1 MYSIIVVPIF
11 MIINTINSKTIKSIY
26 NLFKINRV
34 MAIMIVIALLSLA
47 GIPPLTGFLPKLI
60 VIFKLI
66 ETNFITLVFL
76 LIGAYIN
83 LYYYLTITFNLILSR
98 NNISQ
103 TYKYN
108 TNYLIP
114 VIVTTST
121 AMLGIIPIII

>member
-1 MYSIIVVPIF
+1 M
-11 MIINTINSKTIKSIY
+11 Y

-34 MAIMIVIALLSLA
+34 LAIIIVIALLSLA
-47 GIPPLTGFLPKLI
+47 GIPPLTGFIPKLI

-103 TYKYN
+103 TYKHN
-108 TNYLIP
+108 TRYAVP

-121 AMLGIIPIII
+121 AILGIIPIII